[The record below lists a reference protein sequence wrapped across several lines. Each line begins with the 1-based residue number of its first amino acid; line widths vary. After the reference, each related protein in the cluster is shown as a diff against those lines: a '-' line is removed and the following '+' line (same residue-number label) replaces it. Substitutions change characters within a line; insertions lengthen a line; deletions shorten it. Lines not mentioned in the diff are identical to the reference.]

1 MTMLLYLTTSQFFV
15 QSNDNDSD
23 LKIADFGFAKK
34 CPLTGLT
41 TMCGTPGYVA
51 PEILER
57 VAYDTQCDLWSLGV
71 IVYILLGGYS
81 PFEEKTQ
88 DALFARIRA
97 GDYTFHEEFWHSVSD
112 LAKDLIRKL
121 LNTNPRKRLTAQ
133 QALQHPWMTESDD
146 VLASTDLGLNLYELK
161 RYNAKRKFRAAV
173 KTIIATQK
181 LFLLFQNVM

>member
-1 MTMLLYLTTSQFFV
+1 MFF
-15 QSNDNDSD
+15 QSTENDSD

-34 CPLTGLT
+34 CPFVGLT

-57 VAYDTQCDLWSLGV
+57 VPYDTQCDLWSLGV

-97 GDYTFHEEFWHSVSD
+97 GEYTFHEEFWHSVSD
-112 LAKDLIRKL
+112 NAKDLIRSL
-121 LNTNPRKRLTAQ
+121 LNTNPSKRLTAQ
-133 QALQHPWMTESDD
+133 QALKHSWMTASED
-146 VLASTDLGLNLYELK
+146 VLASTDLGVNLYELK
-161 RYNAKRKFRAAV
+161 RYNAKRKFKAAV
-173 KTIIATQK
+173 KTVIATQK
-181 LFLLFQNVM
+181 LTLMYQQVC

>member
-1 MTMLLYLTTSQFFV
+1 LVPPPNGNNFKK

-34 CPLTGLT
+34 CPSTGLT

-57 VAYDTQCDLWSLGV
+57 IPYDTQCDLWSLGV

-81 PFEEKTQ
+81 PFEEKSQ

-97 GDYTFHEEFWHSVSD
+97 GDYTFHEEFWHTVS
-112 LAKDLIRKL
+112 ANGKDLIRSL
-121 LNTNPRKRLTAQ
+121 LTVDPSKRLTAEA
-133 QALQHPWMTESDD
+133 ALQHSWMTVSED
-146 VLASTDLGLNLYELK
+146 VLASTDLGVNLHELK
-161 RYNAKRKFRAAV
+161 RFNAKRKFKAAV
-173 KTIIATQK
+173 KTVIATQK
-181 LFLLFQNVM
+181 LTLMFQQVF